1 MRWRKRKLSKKSS
14 DDKWFHAFGYMCAI
28 DDYYFFSHSHLCIE
42 TYNDVEKIE
51 SPCRV
56 FTASSASFIPQKPRA
71 DGNLYYIK
79 EKNRGKSFVTSTAVG
94 GPFLSDSLSQ
104 GLSTQHPAEATSAS
118 TIFYYKIFH
127 HAGRLDECAIV
138 SGGGRLCSSSIS
150 LETMSAL
157 CINSQQLEERVLHSF
172 ARAA

>member
-1 MRWRKRKLSKKSS
+1 MRWRKKSS
-14 DDKWFHAFGYMCAI
+14 DDKWFHAFGYVCAI

-94 GPFLSDSLSQ
+94 AALFCPILYSQ
-104 GLSTQHPAEATSAS
+104 GLSAHPAAEATSAS
-118 TIFYYKIFH
+118 TLFYYNIPSCWSSRRVCHCERGWEAMFIVH
-127 HAGRLDECAIV
+127 QSWDDECAV
-138 SGGGRLCSSSIS
+138 
-150 LETMSAL
+150 
-157 CINSQQLEERVLHSF
+157 H
-172 ARAA
+172 

>member
-1 MRWRKRKLSKKSS
+1 MRWRKKSS
-14 DDKWFHAFGYMCAI
+14 DDKWFHAFGYVCAI

-94 GPFLSDSLSQ
+94 AALFCPILYLRASAP
-104 GLSTQHPAEATSAS
+104 STQQRPHQPAHSF
-118 TIFYYKIFH
+118 IIIFH

-157 CINSQQLEERVLHSF
+157 CINSQQLEESLTFIR
-172 ARAA
+172 